1 MEATKQPTVYL
12 RMVHLYVICLRR
24 VREKLM
30 LDKHRTISGQMS
42 IEQTRLSGMAD
53 ALRGSIARLCNP
65 LIWLDL
71 MADGGIKQIE
81 VSSRG
86 TKQIEALSSTG
97 QQAD

>member
-12 RMVHLYVICLRR
+12 SMAHLYVVCLRR

-30 LDKHRTISGQMS
+30 LDKHRTIAGQMS

-53 ALRGSIARLCNP
+53 AWRGSIARLCNP

-81 VSSRG
+81 VSSQG
-86 TKQIEALSSTG
+86 TKQIGALSSTG